1 MHFLLLIDPLQWV
14 VAGMVGM
21 WASPSEWFPSVV
33 SLKTWQPV
41 RHAESQGS
49 SPTSVLPMNIQGWFP
64 LGLISLISLQFK
76 GLSRVFSST
85 TIGKHPFFGA
95 QPSLWSNSHIRTWL
109 REKPYL
115 WLYRVFVGRV
125 MSLRFNMLSRF
136 VIAFLPRRKDSWDHL
151 FQLFVKPINCFVP
164 QLKSL
169 QWDLQRGYR
178 LWRWGSRHR
187 RVEKV
192 VAWRCCGWV
201 EWCIKRNEARACER
215 NMELPE
221 PQDTFFLMQNS
232 IKHPV
237 HRTGVLVIPFHSLE
251 KTAFPLTLIENK
263 YPNSIISW
271 GKSLFID
278 VSAIISFVAVQSLS
292 RVQLL
297 GPHGLQ
303 HARLL
308 CPPLSPRVCSNSCP
322 LSRWRRATLSSS
334 VAPFCSRLQSF
345 PASGSFPVSPLF
357 EAQST
362 GASESALPVNIQG
375 WFPFTWL
382 PWWLRR

>member
-1 MHFLLLIDPLQWV
+1 
-14 VAGMVGM
+14 
-21 WASPSEWFPSVV
+21 
-33 SLKTWQPV
+33 
-41 RHAESQGS
+41 
-49 SPTSVLPMNIQGWFP
+49 MNIQGWFP
-64 LGLISLISLQFK
+64 LGLISLIFLQFK

-95 QPSLWSNSHIRTWL
+95 QPSLWSNSHICTWL

-178 LWRWGSRHR
+178 LWWWGSRHK

-237 HRTGVLVIPFHSLE
+237 HRTGVLVIPFLNSLE

-278 VSAIISFVAVQSLS
+278 VSAITSFVAVQSLS

-308 CPPLSPRVCSNSCP
+308 CPPLPPRVCSNSCP
-322 LSRWRRATLSSS
+322 LSRWRRATL
-334 VAPFCSRLQSF
+334 
-345 PASGSFPVSPLF
+345 
-357 EAQST
+357 
-362 GASESALPVNIQG
+362 
-375 WFPFTWL
+375 
-382 PWWLRR
+382 